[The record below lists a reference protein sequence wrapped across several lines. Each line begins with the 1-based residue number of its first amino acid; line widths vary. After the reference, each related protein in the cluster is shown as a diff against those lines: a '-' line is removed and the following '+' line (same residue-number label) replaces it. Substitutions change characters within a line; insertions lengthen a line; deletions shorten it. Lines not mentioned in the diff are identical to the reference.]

1 MKINLLLL
9 VFAGVSFCTLLYEYF
24 AVEKFICGT
33 YSCSSK
39 VDNVLLSL
47 LVLSIL
53 NIVFLITIKFC
64 TKNAFT
70 AWWKFAKYSIPT
82 ILLLSAVINLE
93 LHHSPA
99 GQWQGVFDAPALVL
113 LYLIFT
119 IGSVIQIVR
128 GHRHA

>member
-1 MKINLLLL
+1 MKLNLLLL
-9 VFAGVSFCTLLYEYF
+9 VFAGVSLCTLLYEYF
-24 AVEKFICGT
+24 AVEKFVCGT

-39 VDNVLLSL
+39 VDNVLLGL

-53 NIVFLITIKFC
+53 NIVFLITIKFF

-70 AWWKFAKYSIPT
+70 AWWKFAKYGIPVIF
-82 ILLLSAVINLE
+82 ILSLAIGLE

-99 GQWQGVFDAPALVL
+99 GQWQGMFDAPALGL

-119 IGSVIQIVR
+119 VGSVVQIIR
-128 GHRHA
+128 GYRQ